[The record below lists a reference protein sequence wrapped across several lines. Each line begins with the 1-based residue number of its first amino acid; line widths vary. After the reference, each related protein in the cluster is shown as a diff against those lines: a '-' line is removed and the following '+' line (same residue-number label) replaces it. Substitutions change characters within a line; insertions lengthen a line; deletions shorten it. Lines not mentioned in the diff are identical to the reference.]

1 MGLSES
7 VDGIISEMLALRQ
20 ILRRTA
26 PLHRFSEADLKR
38 IEEAAESC
46 EALLK
51 RIREEA
57 GVHQP

>member
-26 PLHRFSEADLKR
+26 PEHKFSEAER
-38 IEEAAESC
+38 ARVREAAGKC
-46 EALLK
+46 ETLIK

-57 GVHQP
+57 GVV